1 MVENEVIGD
10 IGDIRV
16 ALWEIDIPSP
26 TTPEHIEHHNQ
37 IMRMIALVDEKM
49 DKYRGKVVDI
59 HD

>member
-1 MVENEVIGD
+1 MAENEVIGD
-10 IGDIRV
+10 LGDIRI
-16 ALWEIDIPSP
+16 ALWEIDIPHP
-26 TTPEHIEHHNQ
+26 TTTEYAEHHNQ

>member
-1 MVENEVIGD
+1 MAENEVLGD
-10 IGDIRV
+10 LGDIRI

-26 TTPEHIEHHNQ
+26 TTLEYIEHHNQ

>member
-1 MVENEVIGD
+1 MVENEVLGD
-10 IGDIRV
+10 LGDIRI

-26 TTPEHIEHHNQ
+26 TTPEYIEHHNQ